1 MRYINLI
8 GYVCIPLAYATHYWL
23 LKDHRAEP
31 VVTFIL
37 AALGV
42 IPLARLMGEAT
53 EHLAER
59 TGPTW
64 GGLLNATFG
73 NAAELIIA
81 VIALSK
87 GLNEIV
93 MASLTGS
100 ILGNLLLV
108 GGAAILIGGWNRE
121 KQVFNRASAEIN
133 SGLLAVA
140 VAAMLF
146 PAIFHFTFRVHDPQL
161 IEHEHAVSM
170 GTSVILLAVY
180 GLGLLFTLRTHAH
193 IFSREPARTPEDPIG
208 FSGAHGGIWSVR
220 RSAIM

>member
-1 MRYINLI
+1 MRFLNIVGYIA
-8 GYVCIPLAYATHYWL
+8 IPFAYLVHYWIGREA
-23 LKDHRAEP
+23 KWEP
-31 VVTFIL
+31 TVTFAL

-42 IPLARLMGEAT
+42 IPLAHLMGEAT

-121 KQVFNRASAEIN
+121 KQVFNRA
-133 SGLLAVA
+133 
-140 VAAMLF
+140 
-146 PAIFHFTFRVHDPQL
+146 
-161 IEHEHAVSM
+161 
-170 GTSVILLAVY
+170 
-180 GLGLLFTLRTHAH
+180 
-193 IFSREPARTPEDPIG
+193 
-208 FSGAHGGIWSVR
+208 
-220 RSAIM
+220 